1 MRMFGEVE
9 MTARKIVIV
18 SLFVLLAAAVLVAA
32 QDTFRQLYL
41 SGKVTLPD
49 GSPPPEAAQMEL
61 VCRGQVQ
68 PQDPTKEDGSF
79 NFAVGGGGAGSISAR
94 GGGGAIGAS
103 GSDQS
108 FVNMSDCQVRAALAG
123 YNSSVVQLGR
133 RSVFESPDIG
143 TIILTPLGADG
154 QPTRDPLVSVSA
166 LKAPGKAA
174 NSYEKAKEELLKEK
188 PDAKKAVKELE
199 KAIKEYPDYSAAWY
213 LLGEARVM
221 MNDPEAAREALNKS
235 IETDP
240 GFVTPYVTLALLELG
255 QSNVEAA
262 AKASDLALEL
272 VPRHPEA
279 CYYNGMAYANLGDLE
294 KAQTSL
300 EVVAGSS
307 YAERFPQT
315 FYLLGTIIARSG
327 DLEAAVPHYNRFLEL
342 APNSNMAEP
351 VKQQLE
357 QWRANGYIK

>member
-1 MRMFGEVE
+1 
-9 MTARKIVIV
+9 MTAKKVLM
-18 SLFVLLAAAVLVAA
+18 SCLLVLLAGTVPVAA

-94 GGGGAIGAS
+94 GDGGAIGAS

-108 FVNMSDCQVRAALAG
+108 FVNMADCLVRASLPG

-143 TIILTPLGADG
+143 TIVLTPLGVDG
-154 QPTRDPLVSVSA
+154 QPRRDPLISTSVS
-166 LKAPGKAA
+166 KAPEKAA
-174 NSYEKAKEELLKEK
+174 KSYEKAKEELFKEK

-199 KAIKEYPDYSAAWY
+199 KAIKEYSDYSAAWY
-213 LLGEARVM
+213 LMGEARIM
-221 MNDPEAAREALNKS
+221 MGDADAGREALQKA

-240 GFVTPYVTLALLELG
+240 GFATPYVTLGLLELQQG
-255 QSNVEAA
+255 NLEAA
-262 AKASDLALEL
+262 ADSSDKAIEL
-272 VPRHPEA
+272 VPTHAEA
-279 CYYNGMAYANLGDLE
+279 CYYSGMAHANLGNLE
-294 KAQTSL
+294 KAQESL
-300 EVVAGSS
+300 EVVAASPHG
-307 YAERFPQT
+307 ERFPQT
-315 FYLLGTIIARSG
+315 YYLLGTIIARSG
-327 DLEAAVPHYNRFLEL
+327 DLEGSIPHYNRFLEL
-342 APNSNMAEP
+342 SPDSKMATA
-351 VKQQLE
+351 VKQQIDE
-357 QWRANGYIK
+357 WRASGYIQ